1 MNIKKILVFLLVAVI
16 SVTAF
21 MVPASA
27 ATTKIE
33 PVDFIVTKE
42 IGKTYVKLS
51 WDKVDGANKY
61 AVYYSTKYNG
71 EYKKYGNVSKT
82 SVTLKNLKKNTRYYV
97 KIKSLKTTNGKTFSS
112 KYSDAIMFRTRN
124 NAVPKELV
132 LDGTM
137 AKDGTYNLLIN
148 DLYIR
153 ITPSFSIVSKVEN
166 RFSEHNGQKVV
177 GLFAEIYNYSG
188 KTTHLNSFDVT
199 SFSPSGKELDN
210 LRYFF
215 DFGDYIYNDI
225 LPDKGTAG
233 LFIIPF
239 SKVGQY
245 TLKFDGGYKEDDI
258 LVKLDID
265 TRVLTESGTQQSV
278 SEWLDEIIEDIN

>member
-1 MNIKKILVFLLVAVI
+1 MSIKKILVFLLVAVI

-21 MVPASA
+21 IVPASA
-27 ATTKIE
+27 AATKIE

-61 AVYYSTKYNG
+61 AVYYSTQYNG

-124 NAVPKELV
+124 NAVPKELP

-137 AKDGTYNLLIN
+137 YKDGSYNLLIDN
-148 DLYIR
+148 LHIR
-153 ITPSFSIVSKVEN
+153 ITPSLSIVSEVEN
-166 RFSEHNGQKVV
+166 QFSEDNGQKVV
-177 GLFAEIYNYSG
+177 GVFAEIYNYSD
-188 KTTHLNSFDVT
+188 KIANLNMFDVT
-199 SFSPSGKELDN
+199 SFSPSGKKLDGFMY
-210 LRYFF
+210 YF
-215 DFGDYIYNDI
+215 DYGLYVYDDI
-225 LPDKGTAG
+225 LPNKGTAG

-245 TLKFDGGYKEDDI
+245 TLKFDGGYGEEDI

-265 TRVLTESGTQQSV
+265 PRVLIEATSDKSV
-278 SEWLDEIIEDIN
+278 CKWLDGIIEDIN